1 MTVSKLKILNIFFYF
16 NLSNDLADIK
26 IHFVLVLS
34 FIRVGLNTRQ
44 KQTQKN
50 INIQ

>member
-26 IHFVLVLS
+26 IHFVLVLA
-34 FIRVGLNTRQ
+34 FIRVGLNIRQ